1 MKFTITID
9 QVGVQRAGLADK
21 TDLVDWA
28 LLDYL
33 VDWAGVK
40 QARRIIGDDNLIYVW
55 CNYEHLMAEMPLL
68 GITTKGALSR
78 RFEKLR
84 TLGLLKTIQQGNHT
98 YVNVTDDTMKTMAR
112 GRYSDI

>member
-1 MKFTITID
+1 MKYTITID

-28 LLDYL
+28 IIDYL
-33 VDWAGVK
+33 VDRACVE
-40 QARRIIGDDNLIYVW
+40 QAQCMIIKDALIYIW
-55 CNYEHLMAEMPLL
+55 CDYEHLMAEMPLL

-84 TLGLLKTIQQGNHT
+84 GLGLIKTIQEGNRT
-98 YVNVTDDTMKTMAR
+98 YVHVTDDTMEM
-112 GRYSDI
+112 Y